1 MGGAILQGL
10 MQGTLMKE
18 KTKTVHYIFTALLIL
33 CLISCA
39 DRTSGMPKLT
49 DSKVKKNTAP
59 SGAPSTPNPSAP
71 QLDAAVKQKILFER
85 LTDAVMRFEEEIDV
99 SDLAIGCASQP
110 DTTPEYREL
119 YERFAGWLDEQS
131 LFLFHLPLP
140 KSISYTYKS
149 ENDNEV
155 SAYKLTY
162 YIKADMAYGDYGRVA
177 DAFESYYRAVRKS
190 MSQAEIGYALYRELE
205 KRTVYGENLSSQYQR
220 TACGAVL
227 DGKGVCEDY
236 SIGYKQLMKGV
247 GIEVCCVEGNTRP
260 QPVSEGNVAHMWN
273 KVKLDGK
280 WYNVDAT
287 WDDYERAEAEQKA
300 HCEGTYFLKSDH
312 TFYGPFNLNH
322 TLIYDKLLPMVPLAS
337 DTKYENPAYVF
348 YDGNT
353 KSDPFYYKGHWYY
366 FSYEDMGIYR
376 SRFDGSDKTRLYQK
390 MYHTNNALKQS
401 NWAKLHRLEFGAD
414 KIYFLDY
421 AESHGTNGYALYT
434 MHYDGS
440 AVQKTDAQPSPNE
453 PLRPA
458 GDEPETEEP
467 GIAALRA
474 EIMLSKMKDAYFH
487 GAERYA
493 EPQSAERKSF
503 LTEIKAAEDYVK
515 TAPADEAQAGALY
528 KRLRKARTEYQGL
541 PTRRL

>member
-1 MGGAILQGL
+1 MRKRIKAV
-10 MQGTLMKE
+10 K
-18 KTKTVHYIFTALLIL
+18 YIFLTALTV
-33 CLISCA
+33 CVISCA
-39 DRTSGMPKLT
+39 DRIDRIDLT
-49 DSKVKKNTAP
+49 DLDGKKQGTQSA
-59 SGAPSTPNPSAP
+59 APSTQNPSAP
-71 QLDAAVKQKILFER
+71 PFDEAVKQKILFER
-85 LTDAVMRFEEEIDV
+85 LTDAVMRFEEEVDV
-99 SDLAIGCASQP
+99 SDLNIGCTAQS
-110 DTTPEYREL
+110 DTTPEYKAL
-119 YERFAGWLDEQS
+119 YETFCDYLNEQN

-140 KSISYTYKS
+140 KTIAYAYKS

-162 YIKADMAYGDYGRVA
+162 YIKADMAYSDYGRVVN
-177 DAFESYYRAVRKS
+177 AFESYYQTLKKS
-190 MSQAEIGYALYRELE
+190 MSQAEISYALYRELE

-260 QPVSEGNVAHMWN
+260 RPVAEGNVAHMWN

-287 WDDYERAEAEQKA
+287 WDDYETAEKEQKA
-300 HCEGTYFLKSDH
+300 HCAGTYFLKSDN

-322 TLIYDKLLPMVPLAS
+322 TLIYNKLLPIVPSAS
-337 DTKYENPAYVF
+337 DTRYENSAYVF

-353 KSDPFYYKGHWYY
+353 KSDPFYYKGYWYY

-390 MYHTNNALKQS
+390 MYHTNNALKHPRY
-401 NWAKLHRLEFGAD
+401 AKLHRLEFGAN

-421 AESHGTNGYALYT
+421 AESHVTNDYSLYT

-440 AVQKTDAQPSPNE
+440 AVQKTGAQPSPNE

-487 GAERYA
+487 GTERYA

-503 LTEIKAAEDYVK
+503 LAEIQAAEDYVK
-515 TAPADEAQAGALY
+515 TAPADEAQAVTLY
-528 KRLRKARTEYQGL
+528 KRLRKARTEYQGQ